1 MVAGDAVEMELSEG
15 GECGSLVC
23 VVEGGGANASVITP
37 SSAGEFCYFLL
48 FCALF
53 VVFVIFVI

>member
-23 VVEGGGANASVITP
+23 VVEGGGANASMITP
-37 SSAGEFCYFLL
+37 SCRGGGYFCDF
-48 FCALF
+48 ALYL
-53 VVFVIFVI
+53 